1 MKYKQALACFS
12 VALLLTIAASSSGQ
26 TPLKVT
32 GSVSDPNGAQIP
44 GARVT
49 LYSLD
54 RISQT
59 TSDSAGHFQ
68 FNAVPSGEYELEVM
82 SPGFK
87 TFKQIYVADSTRTP
101 NKTIELTIS
110 LQIATIG
117 GPVVVMSWPG
127 PEVSPTAD
135 CGPRDALTYGPRK
148 TPEAAGLSGIVI
160 NRYPKEPVAGASL
173 DLIDGNGARIAHQQ
187 TNARGEF
194 QFKPTPPGRY
204 HLVFQHAGYDDKTG
218 PEFWIARENVT
229 TITLQA
235 EQPGTNVVCK

>member
-12 VALLLTIAASSSGQ
+12 VALMLTIAASSSGQ
-26 TPLKVT
+26 TPIKVT
-32 GSVSDPNGAQIP
+32 GLVFDPGAYPVS

-68 FNAVPSGEYELEVM
+68 FDAVPSGEYELEVR
-82 SPGFK
+82 SQGFK
-87 TFKQIYVADSTRTP
+87 MFKQIYVADSTRTP
-101 NKTIELTIS
+101 NKTIDLTIS
-110 LQIATIG
+110 LQMATIG
-117 GPVVVMSWPG
+117 GPVIVMAW
-127 PEVSPTAD
+127 PEVSSTAD
-135 CGPRDALTYGPRK
+135 CGPRDAVTYESRK
-148 TPEAAGLSGIVI
+148 IPEAAGLSGMVI

-173 DLIDGNGARIAHQQ
+173 DLIDANGARIAHQQ

-204 HLVFQHAGYDDKTG
+204 HLVFQHAGYHDKTA

-229 TITLQA
+229 NITLQA